1 MRGYKCTS
9 EHPSHSLP
17 PHTPVVKCK
26 PVLENDLAPRSP
38 SCPSF
43 SLPSSLPPSLPSF
56 LPSFPP
62 AMRPLLLPLRSLSA
76 FLSTLPRTN
85 DGHPAL
91 APFSVRSF
99 PLLGWHIGVVVSHPQ
114 PCLLCEGLRGGRRD
128 GERGMGTSDTRSA
141 S

>member
-26 PVLENDLAPRSP
+26 PVLENGLAPRSP
-38 SCPSF
+38 SCPSLSF
-43 SLPSSLPPSLPSF
+43 PPSLPSF
-56 LPSFPP
+56 LPSF
-62 AMRPLLLPLRSLSA
+62 LPSCHAASSATLALPLSA

-91 APFSVRSF
+91 TPFSVRSF
-99 PLLGWHIGVVVSHPQ
+99 PLLGWHIGMV
-114 PCLLCEGLRGGRRD
+114 
-128 GERGMGTSDTRSA
+128 
-141 S
+141 